1 MNRQPFPSRAPIGVI
16 FAGMLALV
24 AVVPCATIWKSVL
37 GPVRAFYL
45 ADYLSV
51 ATSAKPHEFVLLTK
65 AHGLS
70 GPPLAC
76 LASTPALVSA
86 GAGEDVKT
94 VGRCVTVI
102 TPKQFKEWVRTA
114 VYGGRSAAELL
125 RLPVLDWMLAAV
137 LLFVAGG
144 YYDWR
149 RKQRA
154 RIGVQI
160 RGPELVSRAQFNR
173 RVKGDGFPI
182 VLNNRRSLWE
192 RLRGAEGKVLR
203 IRRSDE
209 NKNIICMS
217 DPGGG
222 KTSILMQILDEV
234 QRRG

>member
-24 AVVPCATIWKSVL
+24 AVIPCAAIWKSVL

-45 ADYLSV
+45 SDYLSV
-51 ATSAKPHEFVLLTK
+51 STSGKPHEYVLLTK
-65 AHGLS
+65 ARRLS

-102 TPKQFKEWVRTA
+102 TPTQMKGWLRTA
-114 VYGGRSAAELL
+114 VYGGQSEAELV
-125 RLPVLDWMLAAV
+125 RLPVLAWILAAAF
-137 LLFVAGG
+137 LLIAGG
-144 YYDWR
+144 RYDWR

-154 RIGVQI
+154 RIGVQV
-160 RGPELVSRAQFNR
+160 RGPELVSRWEFNR

-182 VLNNRRSLWE
+182 ALENRSNLFE
-192 RLRGAEGKVLR
+192 RMRGERGKVLR
-203 IRRSDE
+203 IRRGDE